1 MRQRQ
6 ALFGAYDYGSD
17 PQPGNPEHVRILGSW
32 EQDNIVDVPIPPF
45 KKTAIGSKAPSSIR
59 FHRLAAANFRDY
71 GRTRRTRSSSIGS
84 FPLLAASSPAS
95 CAAPGPRSGRPFFD
109 PRRHAF
115 RGRCP
120 EIVGMA

>member
-1 MRQRQ
+1 MCQRQ
-6 ALFGAYDYGSD
+6 ALFGAYDYVSD

-32 EQDNIVDVPIPPF
+32 EQDNIVDVPIPPL

-59 FHRLAAANFRDY
+59 FRRLAAAQLQGLWKDWEDAK
-71 GRTRRTRSSSIGS
+71 
-84 FPLLAASSPAS
+84 LLDRILPFAGGFEPAS
-95 CAAPGPRSGRPFFD
+95 CAARGPRSGRPFFD